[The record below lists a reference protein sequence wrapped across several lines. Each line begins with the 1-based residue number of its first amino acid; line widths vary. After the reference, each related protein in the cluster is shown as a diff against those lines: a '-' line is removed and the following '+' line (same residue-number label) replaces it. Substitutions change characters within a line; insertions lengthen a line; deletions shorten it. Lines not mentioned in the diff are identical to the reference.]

1 MRERGVPSMSSS
13 RSSGARAERL
23 PEGTATHRSQLFG
36 TGLGGGGASTAERGG
51 SSMQQALEE
60 DNDRLTDELQAK
72 VTALRFAS
80 QSIHDEVSEHNRM
93 LSGMVRR
100 RPAPLFPLASFSARC
115 FTPPLARTPCLQTT
129 DFDRTGNLLSGSLQR
144 LDGLL
149 RQGRQGYMCYMIF
162 FAVVVFLMLWLVMKK
177 R

>member
-1 MRERGVPSMSSS
+1 MRERGAVNNMSTS
-13 RSSGARAERL
+13 RSGARAERL
-23 PEGTATHRSQLFG
+23 PESNATHRSLLFG
-36 TGLGGGGASTAERGG
+36 TGLGGGGGAGAAERGG

-100 RPAPLFPLASFSARC
+100 LQEWPLTASL
-115 FTPPLARTPCLQTT
+115 PPL
-129 DFDRTGNLLSGSLQR
+129 
-144 LDGLL
+144 LL
-149 RQGRQGYMCYMIF
+149 RG
-162 FAVVVFLMLWLVMKK
+162 
-177 R
+177 

>member
-1 MRERGVPSMSSS
+1 MRERGQANMSTS

-23 PEGTATHRSQLFG
+23 PEHSTANLRSQLFG
-36 TGLGGGGASTAERGG
+36 TGLGSSGGGGGASAAERGG

-93 LSGMVRR
+93 LSGMVRER
-100 RPAPLFPLASFSARC
+100 
-115 FTPPLARTPCLQTT
+115 
-129 DFDRTGNLLSGSLQR
+129 LSP
-144 LDGLL
+144 
-149 RQGRQGYMCYMIF
+149 
-162 FAVVVFLMLWLVMKK
+162 
-177 R
+177 

>member
-1 MRERGVPSMSSS
+1 
-13 RSSGARAERL
+13 
-23 PEGTATHRSQLFG
+23 
-36 TGLGGGGASTAERGG
+36 
-51 SSMQQALEE
+51 MQAALEE

-93 LSGMVRR
+93 LSGMVRARAGARVARPPAR
-100 RPAPLFPLASFSARC
+100 RRLPLRAPAASRPPSSPPFPLRSQS
-115 FTPPLARTPCLQTT
+115 T
-129 DFDRTGNLLSGSLQR
+129 DFDRTGSLLSGTLQR

-149 RQGRQGYMCYMIF
+149 RQGRQGHMCYMIA
-162 FAVVVFLMLWLVMKK
+162 FALTVFLLLWFVMSK

>member
-1 MRERGVPSMSSS
+1 MSTS

-100 RPAPLFPLASFSARC
+100 HAAPLSPIASFPARC
-115 FTPPLARTPCLQTT
+115 FTPPLARTPVCRPPILTARAT
-129 DFDRTGNLLSGSLQR
+129 YCRARCSAWTACCGKA
-144 LDGLL
+144 
-149 RQGRQGYMCYMIF
+149 GRATC
-162 FAVVVFLMLWLVMKK
+162 VT
-177 R
+177 